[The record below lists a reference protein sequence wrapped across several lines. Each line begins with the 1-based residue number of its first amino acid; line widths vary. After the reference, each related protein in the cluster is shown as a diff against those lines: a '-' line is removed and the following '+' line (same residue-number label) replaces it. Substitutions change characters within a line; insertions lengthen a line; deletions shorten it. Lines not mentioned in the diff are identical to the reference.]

1 MSEQNASHDAAVRA
15 PQLSTDS
22 SPSIPAARFA
32 EPEFSEQP
40 KSDDE
45 SRPININ
52 TDTPRELQH
61 RPNIIRAATLNMG
74 FLPRL
79 RRKGTSREFWDTA
92 KVNKSGL
99 QWDLARSVPLKD
111 LLPML
116 SRLQKAFFDK
126 LDNELDKVEAFYL
139 EREKEMRAR
148 CEHTFR
154 SQPS

>member
-1 MSEQNASHDAAVRA
+1 MSQQEASHDTAEHT
-15 PQLSTDS
+15 PQLSTES

-40 KSDDE
+40 KFDADE
-45 SRPININ
+45 SRPVNAH
-52 TDTPRELQH
+52 TPRELQH
-61 RPNIIRAATLNMG
+61 TPNLIRAATLNMG

-79 RRKGTSREFWDTA
+79 RRKGTEREFWDTA
-92 KVNKSGL
+92 RTSRPGL
-99 QWDLARSVPLKD
+99 QWDLAKSVPLKD

-116 SRLQKAFFDK
+116 GRLQKAFFDK

-148 CEHTFR
+148 YEYASR
-154 SQPS
+154 KQRV